1 MMYKN
6 PFTPVFG
13 NEPPILAGRQRMIQD
28 VITGL
33 DNGPGD
39 PNRVT
44 IFTGPRGSGKT
55 VLLATIAAA
64 AESMG
69 WISVHATAMPGMLD
83 MLIEQIEEKGAEF
96 LSVEQSGGVTGVQ
109 VSGFGIT
116 RELPDRKSVSFRT
129 RASRYLKELEEQH
142 IGLLITVDEV
152 SADVPEMITLI
163 DSFQHFIRERREIA
177 LLMAGLPNNVLQMF
191 QHESISYLRRAF
203 RKRLDS
209 VSIPEVRMAI
219 EDTVKLTGRTI
230 DREAL
235 SVASEATN
243 GFPFLI
249 QLVGFYMFSQS
260 DRKKISLED
269 AERGIEIAKIDMER
283 MIIDSTVRALS
294 DRDMDFLEAMS
305 RDEEYSN
312 ISDVAKRIGASAS
325 LASHYKRRLAEQGII
340 SSVGRG
346 KIAFN
351 IPMLKTW
358 LRERGEQ

>member
-1 MMYKN
+1 MYKN

-13 NEPPILAGRQRMIQD
+13 NEPPILAGRKRMIQD
-28 VITGL
+28 VTTGL

-64 AESMG
+64 AENMG
-69 WISVHATAMPGMLD
+69 WISVHVTAMPGMLD
-83 MLIEQIEEKGAEF
+83 MIVEQIEEKGSEF
-96 LSVEQSGGVTGVQ
+96 LRLDKSGGVTGLQ

-116 RELPDRKSVSFRT
+116 RELPAEKSVSFRT
-129 RASRYLKELEEQH
+129 QVSRYLKELEEQH

-152 SADVPEMITLI
+152 TADVPEMIILI
-163 DSFQHFIRERREIA
+163 DSFQHFIRERQEIA

-203 RKRLDS
+203 RKQLDS
-209 VSIPEVRMAI
+209 ISIQEVRMAI
-219 EDTVKLTGRTI
+219 EDTIKLTGRTI
-230 DREAL
+230 DKEAL
-235 SVASEATN
+235 SIASEATK

-249 QLVGFYMFSQS
+249 QLIGFYTFSQS
-260 DRKKISLED
+260 DKKKITVED

-283 MIIDSTVRALS
+283 MIIDSTIRDLS
-294 DRDMDFLEAMS
+294 DRDIEFLEAMAK
-305 RDEEYSN
+305 DGEYSK
-312 ISDVAKRIGASAS
+312 ISDIAKRIGASAS
-325 LASHYKRRLAEQGII
+325 LASHYKRRLTEQGII

-358 LRERGEQ
+358 LQERDEQ